1 MGKHSFLTTC
11 LLAQALSS
19 SFGLF
24 KRDDIYQRFTW
35 VSLTASPWL
44 LPAWSLLAQV
54 QIRIRSCPAFSARG
68 FVVLAASDRFVA
80 NAACASRELMA
91 VHQVTSPP
99 CDCHSYPRNFVSHL
113 PHIAGQIMYAFRCR
127 AIWVHPYGRSLANV
141 ALKCVALERIKPACI
156 RILALGQTTRSGL
169 PFGLSE

>member
-1 MGKHSFLTTC
+1 MQVRLRLSAGGAATAMSDGKALIPDHLPFGSSLVQ
-11 LLAQALSS
+11 LLWLV
-19 SFGLF
+19 
-24 KRDDIYQRFTW
+24 KCDDIYQRFTW

-54 QIRIRSCPAFSARG
+54 QIRIRSCRAISTRG

-99 CDCHSYPRNFVSHL
+99 CDCHSYLRNFVSHF
-113 PHIAGQIMYAFRCR
+113 PNIPNHIFAAIR
-127 AIWVHPYGRSLANV
+127 AITSR
-141 ALKCVALERIKPACI
+141 
-156 RILALGQTTRSGL
+156 
-169 PFGLSE
+169 